1 MKIFKKVMGLVFKI
15 CFSVALLFVL
25 FKQIDAKSV
34 LSIIKHTNKPLLLLA
49 FVLSSSVYILCFF
62 RWKMLLAVSGI
73 KPAISRLISP
83 FAGGVFFNLFLP
95 TTIGGDLVRSADL
108 AIHTKKANEVVATV
122 ILDRLSGYIG
132 MVFVAL
138 IALLFGGKLIEDR
151 IVFVSIAGLTLFLIL
166 IMMVFFNKAVYSV
179 FRKLFYSPD
188 AGKIRAAIEDIHQ
201 EIYNLRDHKK
211 TALKNLA
218 LSVLVQAIAPV
229 TSYIIALSLGIDL
242 NIAYFFII
250 LPIISAISMLPV
262 SLGGLGIRDAA
273 TIFFFAKVGV
283 GKDLAFAMSLI
294 GFLFIVIYA
303 GIGGFIYVFTL
314 RYRRV

>member
-1 MKIFKKVMGLVFKI
+1 MTIFKKAMGLVLKI
-15 CFSVALLFVL
+15 CCSVLLLFVL
-25 FKQIDAKSV
+25 FRQIDAKSV
-34 LSIIKHTNKPLLLLA
+34 LSIIKNTNKPLLLFSFL
-49 FVLSSSVYILCFF
+49 LCSSVYILCFL

-73 KPAISRLISP
+73 RPAISRLISP

-95 TTIGGDLVRSADL
+95 TTIGGDFVRSADL
-108 AIHTKKANEVVATV
+108 AIHTKRANEVVATV

-138 IALLFGGKLIEDR
+138 LALIFGSKLIEDR
-151 IVFVSIAGLTLFLIL
+151 MIFLSIAGLTAGLVL
-166 IMMVFFNKAVYSV
+166 IMLVFFNSFVYSI

-188 AGKIRAAIEDIHQ
+188 AGKIRAAIEDIHR

-211 TALKNLA
+211 VALKNLF
-218 LSVLVQAIAPV
+218 LSILVQAITPV
-229 TSYIIALSLGIDL
+229 TTYIIALSLGVDM
-242 NIAYFFII
+242 NISYFFII
-250 LPIISAISMLPV
+250 LPIISAISMLPI

-283 GKDLAFAMSLI
+283 GQDLAFAMSLI

-303 GIGGFIYVFTL
+303 GIGGLIYVFTL
-314 RYRRV
+314 RHRRV